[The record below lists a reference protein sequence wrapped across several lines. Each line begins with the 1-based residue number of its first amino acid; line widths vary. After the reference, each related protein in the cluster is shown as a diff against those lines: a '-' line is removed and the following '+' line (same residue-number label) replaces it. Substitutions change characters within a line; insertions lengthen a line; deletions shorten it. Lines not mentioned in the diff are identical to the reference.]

1 MINNTIGIVSHD
13 PILAH
18 LCRRLAALRW
28 KRGGATHFLAPRK
41 RGRPHS
47 THPCKFTG
55 HWPLPPDS
63 LTTDHWPL
71 FFRHSPLPPLVA
83 GRKLASFAYPIP
95 PWFVLNCDLPTTS
108 TRANWLRFGAFRSR
122 PARSLRLQ

>member
-47 THPCKFTG
+47 THASKFTD
-55 HWPLPPDS
+55 HWPLPPV
-63 LTTDHWPL
+63 
-71 FFRHSPLPPLVA
+71 LPPLATTTPCRRPKIGFVCLPDSA
-83 GRKLASFAYPIP
+83 LVCPKLRS
-95 PWFVLNCDLPTTS
+95 
-108 TRANWLRFGAFRSR
+108 AND
-122 PARSLRLQ
+122 